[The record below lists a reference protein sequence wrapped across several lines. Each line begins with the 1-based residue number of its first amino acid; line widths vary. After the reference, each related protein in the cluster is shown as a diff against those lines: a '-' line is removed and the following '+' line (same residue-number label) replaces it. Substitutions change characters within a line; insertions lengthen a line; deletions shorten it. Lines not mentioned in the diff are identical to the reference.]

1 MNNQKLL
8 GIELCRGLATY
19 AVILVHSGDENW
31 GIAIDPISIA
41 FRLCFYFGVPF
52 FLAAAFYFLT
62 ARPEVAYSPKFWRSR
77 IERLLIPYAIWSMI
91 FLIFRVLI
99 FKLSHQVDRLH
110 TLLSDPLSIIL
121 FGGASYHL
129 YFLPLLLA
137 GTSLVLL
144 MPLLSKIAISNFG
157 LGLLLV
163 VSIALYWFLD
173 TSGNTFQLGPNIA
186 FANSLMSW
194 QIDLQSQPLL
204 RAIGVELAW
213 IFKCLPYF
221 FGSLILRNI
230 LHKHQVTTRIS
241 TIQLLALFTS
251 IDILGRWLLPG
262 VLQEVLL
269 AYILLLVGISISEQ
283 LKNTQINK
291 IIANL
296 GACSFGIYLIHP
308 FIMSFV
314 KSIISKISPELTTSI
329 SIASILALSI
339 PCFAISWALVAYL
352 LGSKI
357 ATKQL
362 FGTSNV

>member
-1 MNNQKLL
+1 MNNHKLL

-41 FRLCFYFGVPF
+41 FRLCFYFSVPF
-52 FLAAAFYFLT
+52 FLAAAFYFLV
-62 ARPEVAYSPKFWRSR
+62 AKPEVAYSPKFWHSR
-77 IERLLIPYAIWSMI
+77 IERIVIPYVIWSTI
-91 FLIFRVLI
+91 FLIFRVVV
-99 FKLSHQVDRLH
+99 FKLSHQTDRLQ
-110 TLLSDPLSIIL
+110 TLLSDPLSIVF

-144 MPLLSKIAISNFG
+144 LPLLSKSAINNFG

-173 TSGNTFQLGPNIA
+173 ASGNTFQLGPNIA

-230 LHKHQVTTRIS
+230 LHKSQVTNRIS

-251 IDILGRWLLPG
+251 VDIFGRWLLPG
-262 VLQEVLL
+262 VLQEFLL
-269 AYILLLVGISISEQ
+269 AYILLFAGISISEH
-283 LKNTQINK
+283 LKNPQVNK

-308 FIMSFV
+308 FIMNFV

-329 SIASILALSI
+329 SITSILALSI
-339 PCFAISWALVAYL
+339 PCFAISWVLVAYL
-352 LGSKI
+352 LGRQV
-357 ATKQL
+357 AAKQL
-362 FGTSNV
+362 FGISNT